1 MNKLFTVMAL
11 ALICTGA
18 TAQTDSVA
26 KSDTVILP
34 AKSDTIRV
42 GNIVILTDGNKHHD
56 DDNSDNIKIEFGRH
70 KEKNLSNV
78 STNWLIFDFGFENYT
93 DKTNYATATVEQ
105 YLVNAPGTSFPLGAS
120 DFKLKTSK
128 SINVNIWLFMQRLNL
143 VDHRLNLIYGLGI
156 EFNNYV
162 YYSNITFKQ
171 AGYTPYST
179 PASVPHYYVIRDSIA
194 FNKDKLATNYVTV
207 PLMLNYSTKPGYHN
221 KGFNFSAGV
230 SIGYLYNSRN
240 KQKSSERGN
249 LKNFGD
255 YGLRQWQFAYVAELG
270 LGPVKL
276 YGSYT
281 PASIFE
287 EGFDMRSYA
296 IGIRLG
302 FW

>member
-1 MNKLFTVMAL
+1 MKKLFTLMAL
-11 ALICTGA
+11 ALVCTAA
-18 TAQTDSVA
+18 TAQTDSTA
-26 KSDTVILP
+26 KADTIKLP
-34 AKSDTIRV
+34 QEKSDTIRV
-42 GNIVILTDGNKHHD
+42 GNIVILTNGKHHNES
-56 DDNSDNIKIEFGRH
+56 NSDNIKIEFGRH
-70 KEKNLSNV
+70 DKNLSNV

-93 DKTNYATATVEQ
+93 DKTNYAAATAGQ

-128 SINVNIWLFMQRLNL
+128 SINVNIWLFMQRVNL
-143 VDHRLNLIYGLGI
+143 VDHRLNLIYGLGV

-171 AGYTPYST
+171 AGNTPYSST
-179 PASVPHYYVIRDSIA
+179 TSVPHYFVIRDSIT
-194 FNKDKLATNYVTV
+194 FNKDKLASNYVTV
-207 PLMLNYSTKPGYHN
+207 PLMFNYCTKPGYHN
-221 KGFNFSAGV
+221 KGFSFSAGA

-240 KQKSSERGN
+240 KQKSAERGN

-270 LGPVKL
+270 LGPLKL